1 MTTDNATSG
10 SIHVLINSIS
20 SQFEAI
26 GCGETIGILAYARAG
41 RHFDLRHT
49 FVLPARRGR
58 GVAGALV
65 AAALDAIRSA
75 GGTVTPSCNFV
86 SGFLRDHPEYD
97 DLRASTPVRPGPA
110 PWTCGLPGI
119 TRESLGAVFDVEVEQ
134 IVTHRL
140 RLRPWMLS
148 DTDSAFSIFAAEV
161 VDRWMRPTIGQ
172 VEDKPSMRRL
182 LQRWIAQA
190 DQLRRPEGRW
200 AVELVDSGALVG
212 GVALLETTWSGTRRH
227 LISGALATQAV
238 GRGLAAEAGHAVIQ
252 SAFQLSETAAIHGL
266 VHPANRRGAATF
278 ERIGMTRA
286 PGVQH
291 YRGLAMH
298 LYGIERGHLERPRR

>member
-1 MTTDNATSG
+1 VTKRNHRQASNDSV
-10 SIHVLINSIS
+10 HVLINSIS

-75 GGTVTPSCNFV
+75 GGTVTPSCSFV
-86 SGFLRDHPEYD
+86 SAFLRDHPEYE
-97 DLRASTPVRPGPA
+97 DLRASTPLRPGPA
-110 PWTCGLPGI
+110 PRGRGLPPI
-119 TRESLGAVFDVEVEQ
+119 TSESVVGVFDVEVEQ
-134 IVTHRL
+134 IVSNRL

-148 DTDSAFSIFAAEV
+148 DTDSALSIFGDEV
-161 VDRWMRPTIGQ
+161 VDRWMRPTTEK
-172 VEDKPSMRRL
+172 VEDQPSMRRL
-182 LQRWIAQA
+182 LHSWIAQA
-190 DQLRRPEGRW
+190 DQLRHPQGRW

-212 GVALLETTWSGTRRH
+212 EIALLETTWSGTRRL

-238 GRGLAAEAGHAVIQ
+238 GQGLAAEAGHALIQ
-252 SAFQLSETAAIHGL
+252 YAFQLSETAAVYGL
-266 VHPANRRGAATF
+266 VDPLG
-278 ERIGMTRA
+278 RA
-286 PGVQH
+286 H
-291 YRGLAMH
+291 R
-298 LYGIERGHLERPRR
+298 